1 MKYYCIKQHD
11 VTDCGAACLATISK
25 QYGLNIS
32 ISKIREIA
40 GTDKR
45 GTNVYGMIEA
55 AEKLGFS
62 AKGVKG
68 SKEAIF
74 TEYPLP
80 AIAHIVSRSGLYHY
94 VVVHKVTSKKIIV
107 ADPDEGIVKYDP
119 QEFMKLWTGV
129 MIILAP
135 SAEFKKADERCGV
148 VSRFFK
154 MMLPQKKLIFS
165 IFFASLLI
173 TGMGILS
180 SFYFKIIMDEIVPN
194 SLTGTLVT
202 VSIGILVLYLLKALL
217 EAFRNQLM
225 LHMGQKI
232 DIPLILGYYRHV
244 LGLPMKFFD
253 SRRVG
258 EIVSRFMDASK
269 IRDAVSNATLTLMI
283 DTLMT
288 AAGAVV
294 LYNQSSSL
302 FMIAVIVAVIYAVI
316 VFAFNKPIK
325 NSNEK
330 QMEDNSQLTSYLV
343 ESLNGIETVK
353 SFGADDKV
361 QAKAD
366 RLFVRL
372 LKSAFRCGTI
382 TNAEKT
388 LSGAVSTIGTAVIL
402 WVGVCSVLKGN
413 MTLGALISF
422 NALLQ
427 YFLEPLKNIINLQPN
442 MQTAIVAA
450 DRLSEI
456 LDLELE
462 KDLEEGE
469 KIEAETLLEPIKIE
483 NLDFRYGTRELVL
496 RDINMEIKPGEKIA
510 LVGESGSGKTT
521 LAKMLINFYSWEK
534 GDIYIGSNN
543 IKDIS
548 LDSLRR
554 KISYISQDIFLF
566 SGTIKENL
574 LLGNEDATMDDIV
587 KACELSRA
595 DDFINRL
602 PLRYDTRIE
611 ENGANLSGGQ
621 RQRLAI
627 ARALIKNPDILIMD
641 EATSNLDSVTEKGIE
656 KTIEHVSENMT
667 TIIIAHRLS
676 TIMNC
681 DRIFVMEAGRIV
693 EAGTHQELLEKGGKY
708 SNFWKEQLPDEV
720 KEITEFKK
728 VG

>member
-148 VSRFFK
+148 VSRFFR

-202 VSIGILVLYLLKALL
+202 VSIGILVLYLFKALL

-294 LYNQSSSL
+294 LYNQSSKL
-302 FMIAVIVAVIYAVI
+302 FMIAVVVAVIYAVI

-325 NSNEK
+325 KSNEK

-469 KIEAETLLEPIKIE
+469 KIEAETLLEPIRIE
-483 NLDFRYGTRELVL
+483 DLDFRYGTRELVL
-496 RDINMEIKPGEKIA
+496 KDINMEIKPGEKIA

-534 GDIYIGSNN
+534 GEIYIGNNN

-548 LDSLRR
+548 LDSLRK

-566 SGTIKENL
+566 SGTIRENL

-587 KACELSRA
+587 RACELSKA

-708 SNFWKEQLPDEV
+708 SNFWKEQLPDEA